1 SSSPLR
7 NVSKAPSVVIC
18 WLTSFAVLTQ
28 VEEGRIIG
36 GYPCLPH
43 SQNWQAFLRGT
54 FICGGV
60 LIAPSWVVTAAH
72 CFGGNILVHLGK
84 HNLNTRGKGQQ
95 IRRVAQYFCHPQY
108 DRSTFNNDIM
118 LLKLRRPV
126 SISPT
131 VAPLGLPSACSA
143 PGTTCIVSGWGT
155 VTTPKVTYPDVLQ
168 CGNVRIISQEQ
179 CTASY
184 PQYITGN
191 MVCAGVPEGGVDTCQ
206 GDSGGPLVCNQ
217 QLEGIV
223 SWGLEKCAQR
233 NRPGVYTR
241 VCNYVT
247 WIREV
252 MQWNRP

>member
-1 SSSPLR
+1 CLFPKYQSMESCFVLL
-7 NVSKAPSVVIC
+7 KAGGCSRR
-18 WLTSFAVLTQ
+18 Q
-28 VEEGRIIG
+28 EGRIIG

-72 CFGGNILVHLGK
+72 CFGGQGLTGKKPYNILVHLGK

-155 VTTPKVTYPDVLQ
+155 VTTPKGMNLRSFAP
-168 CGNVRIISQEQ
+168 
-179 CTASY
+179 
-184 PQYITGN
+184 
-191 MVCAGVPEGGVDTCQ
+191 GVPAPS
-206 GDSGGPLVCNQ
+206 DSP
-217 QLEGIV
+217 
-223 SWGLEKCAQR
+223 
-233 NRPGVYTR
+233 YTR
-241 VCNYVT
+241 LPL
-247 WIREV
+247 
-252 MQWNRP
+252 MQSNPATRQGERAAQGHGFRMP

>member
-1 SSSPLR
+1 SQPNFCFGLR
-7 NVSKAPSVVIC
+7 RASHN
-18 WLTSFAVLTQ
+18 LLLTQ

-155 VTTPKVTYPDVLQ
+155 VTTPKGMNLRAFAAQFSCSPVFNRTFHL
-168 CGNVRIISQEQ
+168 C
-179 CTASY
+179 
-184 PQYITGN
+184 
-191 MVCAGVPEGGVDTCQ
+191 GVDTCQ